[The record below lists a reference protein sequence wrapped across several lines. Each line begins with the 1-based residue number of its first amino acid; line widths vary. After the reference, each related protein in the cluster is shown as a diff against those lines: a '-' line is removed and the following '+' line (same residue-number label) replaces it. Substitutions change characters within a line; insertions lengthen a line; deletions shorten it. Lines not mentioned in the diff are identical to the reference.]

1 MKTECEGNAEG
12 DVFPLLNRKVVVSK
26 WWLLPRWQKT
36 LPPPFRCHNFGRGSR
51 FPNISFNSFHAAPT
65 VPRLL
70 QQKNNAPRLLFQLES
85 TKSRL
90 AAYLQFV
97 TFLTGTSW
105 TLFPKCGN
113 NQMLKMQRNVNCFAT
128 KYSNEHTRGGW
139 LNRTHMRCRCI
150 MKM

>member
-1 MKTECEGNAEG
+1 MKTECEGDAKG
-12 DVFPLLNRKVVVSK
+12 DVFPLIGKLLSPNGGFFLGGRKPSPLLSDATTLVVDQDSQIFHSI
-26 WWLLPRWQKT
+26 LFTRLQQCPR
-36 LPPPFRCHNFGRGSR
+36 P
-51 FPNISFNSFHAAPT
+51 
-65 VPRLL
+65 L

-97 TFLTGTSW
+97 TFLTGTSG

-128 KYSNEHTRGGW
+128 KYSNEHTRGGG
-139 LNRTHMRCRCI
+139 
-150 MKM
+150 

>member
-1 MKTECEGNAEG
+1 MKTECEVHAEG

-36 LPPPFRCHNFGRGSR
+36 LPLLSDATTLVVDQDSQIFHSILFRRLQQC
-51 FPNISFNSFHAAPT
+51 
-65 VPRLL
+65 PRLL

-97 TFLTGTSW
+97 TFLTGTSG

-128 KYSNEHTRGGW
+128 KYSNEHTRGGG
-139 LNRTHMRCRCI
+139 
-150 MKM
+150 

>member
-1 MKTECEGNAEG
+1 MVASSSVAEN
-12 DVFPLLNRKVVVSK
+12 P
-26 WWLLPRWQKT
+26 
-36 LPPPFRCHNFGRGSR
+36 PPPFRCHNFGRGSR

-97 TFLTGTSW
+97 TFLTGTSR

-128 KYSNEHTRGGW
+128 KYSNEHTRGGGGGGGVVVES
-139 LNRTHMRCRCI
+139 LFGQSRRLKVLSNSLTNIC
-150 MKM
+150 